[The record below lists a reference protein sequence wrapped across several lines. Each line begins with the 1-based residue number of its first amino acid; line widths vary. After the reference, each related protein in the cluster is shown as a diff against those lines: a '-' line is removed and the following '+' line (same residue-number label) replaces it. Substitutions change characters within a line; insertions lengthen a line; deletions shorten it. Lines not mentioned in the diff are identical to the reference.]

1 MHQLQ
6 SQLAAALQR
15 EHSLLGIAVRGGGGW
30 GRASGAGG
38 GEGGGG
44 LVTHFS
50 RYEGGGPEVLGSLG
64 AAVEG
69 QGGGVRSTGGLR
81 GTSAGGQEVVVQE
94 ERAYRRAED
103 HLFFQDLGQRGGHLL
118 GEDRLL
124 GERSPEFW
132 CMLAPSVREPR
143 WDDESLSLAVR
154 EDDFCRLSLTPNDSI
169 VSAAH
174 SLSPQSSPDRG
185 MGGGGGEGGREK

>member
-1 MHQLQ
+1 L
-6 SQLAAALQR
+6 
-15 EHSLLGIAVRGGGGW
+15 

-44 LVTHFS
+44 VVTHCS
-50 RYEGGGPEVLGSLG
+50 RYEGGGSEVLGSLG

-69 QGGGVRSTGGLR
+69 QGGGVQSTGGVR
-81 GTSAGGQEVVVQE
+81 GTSAGGQEVVVVVEE
-94 ERAYRRAED
+94 ERAAAYHRAED
-103 HLFFQDLGQRGGHLL
+103 HLFFQDRGRGGGHLL

-124 GERSPEFW
+124 GGRSPEFW
-132 CMLAPSVREPR
+132 RMFAPSVREPR

-174 SLSPQSSPDRG
+174 SLSPQSSLDRR